1 MAVNVRDA
9 AKITGRLVTTIKVGT
24 RVAITKLQDGW
35 GLVDGKG
42 WVYMQ
47 YVKLDAGAEEA
58 IKNGSNAGGNSKG
71 DAPVTT
77 YTNVSV
83 VGKIQSGKEATM
95 YAAALEK
102 AGTEIL
108 TLVEKSEFTVSDRT
122 VINNTVWYKATVG
135 SYTGWVKGDTVDL
148 PAITGT
154 VKVNSLNVYK
164 SASLDSEVKDTL
176 VLNTKVTIAENG
188 QVTDGIYVW
197 GRLQSGEGYVQMNN
211 LTLNVQISGGSQG
224 ISVGVTPITG
234 KTNGWYQILCNG
246 RTGYVSAE
254 FVVVQ
259 DNDTVTK
266 PDGDGSDISPNP
278 LGQEIVEYALQY
290 VGYPYVYGTAGPNTF
305 DCSGFTYYV
314 YYQSGYTLNRSS
326 RDQVKNGVAIS
337 KEDLQQGDL
346 VFFSTNGQYPTH
358 VGLYIGDNNIVHAS
372 TPQDGV
378 KISSLD
384 TSYYMDN
391 YFAARRIL

>member
-1 MAVNVRDA
+1 MNHVKFAPRVLAMGLLAASALSIPAFAAPADGSSTAIRVDRDPAPNSASQSVSDNDSPVPVDPSQATGEIEVVYQDANGKEHSATISAVA
-9 AKITGRLVTTIKVGT
+9 A
-24 RVAITKLQDGW
+24 Q
-35 GLVDGKG
+35 
-42 WVYMQ
+42 
-47 YVKLDAGAEEA
+47 AENYA
-58 IKNGSNAGGNSKG
+58 CINAGG
-71 DAPVTT
+71 DPLRV
-77 YTNVSV
+77 
-83 VGKIQSGKEATM
+83 
-95 YAAALEK
+95 
-102 AGTEIL
+102 
-108 TLVEKSEFTVSDRT
+108 
-122 VINNTVWYKATVG
+122 
-135 SYTGWVKGDTVDL
+135 
-148 PAITGT
+148 
-154 VKVNSLNVYK
+154 
-164 SASLDSEVKDTL
+164 
-176 VLNTKVTIAENG
+176 
-188 QVTDGIYVW
+188 
-197 GRLQSGEGYVQMNN
+197 
-211 LTLNVQISGGSQG
+211 
-224 ISVGVTPITG
+224 
-234 KTNGWYQILCNG
+234 

-314 YYQSGYTLNRSS
+314 YSQFGYTLNRSS